1 MERSEKGVRN
11 HIACL
16 VTLAGVVVSSSCSIK
31 EDRTL
36 CPCQLLFTISC
47 TDKAMA
53 EHAEV
58 QITSDAG
65 FVWTDRVPLSEA
77 EYSVSVPGTDL
88 HMRAWAG
95 YGEVDVGQGIMIPT
109 GQDCPRV
116 YMHDSD
122 IRPSGESF
130 RTDVVLRKNHCVM
143 TLLVV
148 GDDRINAELRLK
160 GNVAGYDAVGNP
172 YPGEFDYILDDDGL
186 APGYTAVLPRQ
197 TDASMMLVI
206 DDGTGNHREFA
217 LGRYIVAS
225 GYDWASP
232 DLGDVTVTLDYAQT
246 EIRLVIEGWE
256 NIYRYDVEI

>member
-1 MERSEKGVRN
+1 
-11 HIACL
+11 
-16 VTLAGVVVSSSCSIK
+16 
-31 EDRTL
+31 
-36 CPCQLLFTISC
+36 
-47 TDKAMA
+47 
-53 EHAEV
+53 
-58 QITSDAG
+58 
-65 FVWTDRVPLSEA
+65 
-77 EYSVSVPGTDL
+77 
-88 HMRAWAG
+88 
-95 YGEVDVGQGIMIPT
+95 
-109 GQDCPRV
+109 
-116 YMHDSD
+116 
-122 IRPSGESF
+122 
-130 RTDVVLRKNHCVM
+130 M

-148 GDDRINAELRLK
+148 GDDIINAELRLK
-160 GNVAGYDAVGNP
+160 GNVAGYDDVGNP

-186 APGYTAVLPRQ
+186 TPGYTAVLPRQ